1 MIPLSFA
8 QRRLWFIDKF
18 EGPSATYNVP
28 FLVQLT
34 GELNTEALT
43 AAVRD
48 VVARHESLR
57 TLIVE
62 NAEGIPAQQVVPVE
76 DAVLDIPLVEVGPEE
91 LDEAVRRAAS
101 RTITLSVEIPVRA
114 TLFRTGEQEHQL
126 LLLIHHIAS
135 DGESIVPLARD
146 LDAAYTA
153 RVHGE
158 VPDWPELPVQYA
170 DYTLW
175 QRELLGDERDPGSV
189 LATQL
194 DYWRDELS
202 GVPQPLR
209 LLTDRPRPPVVS
221 HRGDVVD
228 GGVDESLLHK
238 VEELAR
244 RTGVSA
250 PMVFQAALSV
260 LLQQLGAGQDIAIG
274 STIAGRRDADLAD
287 LVGFFVNT
295 WVLRTDMSGTPSF
308 EQVLEQVQ
316 HKALAAY
323 DNQDAPFE
331 RLVEML
337 NPERSTAYHP
347 LFQVMFTWST
357 SARLDFGLPGGLR
370 ARIAPL
376 WTSMAKFD
384 LEFSFFNEPDEP
396 GLAIYLEYATDLF
409 DRSTAQA
416 FVDRLVRLVE
426 QLVDAPSRAV
436 ALSDV
441 LTSGERELVLRTL
454 NDTAAE
460 TPELSITGLVE
471 RQTAATPDATAL
483 VHDDVTL
490 TYAEL
495 DARVGRLAAELT
507 LRGVG
512 AESLVGLA
520 LPRSADLIVG
530 MLGIWRAGAAYLPI
544 DPKYPSTRLDHILSD
559 ARPHLVLT
567 SANTADVLPVSDV
580 PSLFV
585 EDIDFDTEDFDA
597 EGPDT
602 RRAVARSANAAY
614 VMYTSGST
622 GTPKGVTITHR
633 DVVNGVLRLAD
644 TVGIGEGTRV
654 LAGTSVNFDVS
665 VFETVTTLAA
675 GGTLEVVRD
684 VLVIGERGGW
694 SGGVISTVPS
704 VFAELL
710 DQVGGKI
717 RADAVVFAGEA
728 LPTALVERVRDV
740 IPGARVI
747 NAYGQTESFY
757 ATVFAAEEG
766 WTGTAG
772 APIGAPLGNMRAYVL
787 GPGLLPVAPG
797 VVGELYVAGN
807 VARGYLGKASLTA
820 ERFVADPYGPAGAR
834 MYRTGDLARWRADGW
849 LEYVGR
855 DDAQVKVRGF
865 RIEPGEVE
873 AALTAHP
880 GVAQAVVAT
889 RRIQGRTQ
897 LVGYVVPAGMED
909 SGLGAVDSLGD
920 LDFDL
925 TAAVSARE
933 LRRFVSGR
941 LPEFMVPSLFVMLD
955 RMPLAP
961 NGKLDHKALPEP
973 EFTGSAYRAPSTL
986 AEEVLASVYAE
997 VVGLDRVGLDDDFFA
1012 VGGDSIRSIQ
1022 VVTRARARGVEV
1034 TPRQI
1039 FECRTVGELAR
1050 AARHA
1055 GQAGPALAE
1064 LEGGGVGFMPLLPI
1078 GHYLAELH
1086 DDIDRFTMVMTV
1098 ELPAGID
1105 RDGLEATLSAVFDR
1119 HDILRSRTVTG
1130 ERTGLEVTAPGTV
1143 DVAPLIHRVAGDDSW
1158 GGAWREQ
1165 AADELDRAAARL
1177 DSANG
1182 VMAQFVWFDAG
1193 PGATGRL
1200 SILLHHFA
1208 VDGVSWRIL
1217 LPDLAAAWRQVR
1229 DGRPPRLPE
1238 VGTSVRRWAHALN
1251 EVASAE
1257 RADELPLW
1265 REIVS
1270 GPDPQLGARP
1280 FDPAVDTMSTVG
1292 HVSLE
1297 LPTGVTQALLTTLP
1311 AAFRGGVN
1319 DGLLTAL
1326 ALALAKWRKGRGI
1339 DETSALIR
1347 LEGHGREEAV
1357 APGADLSRT
1366 MGWFTSMYPVRL
1378 DIAGADLDEAI
1389 AGGPAAGAAVK
1400 AVKEQL
1406 LAVPDKGIG
1415 YGLLRHLNAGTA
1427 AVLRACP
1434 SGQIT
1439 FNYLGRYTGA
1449 SNMPE
1454 DLRGLGFTQVEDTTM
1469 LVPRLDGA
1477 MPALATLGIGA
1488 YVTDTEQGP
1497 RLDARMDFPAG
1508 LLSAD
1513 EVQELADLWRAALE
1527 GLARYA
1533 AGPDAGGLTPSD
1545 VPLVA
1550 VSQSELDGW
1559 QETYAGLSS
1568 VWPLTAMQNGLLFHT
1583 ELAGADFDAYQMQLV
1598 FHLAGEVEPQRMR
1611 AAGQA
1616 LLDRY
1621 PNLRAAFVADGA
1633 GDRVQI
1639 IQDGVELPWNE
1650 RDFSDLPAAERE
1662 ARLKRFLKQEH
1673 SACFDPALAPLLR
1686 ISLVKLTAD
1695 RWELVLTAHHVLFD
1709 GWSVPLVM
1717 QDLLRLYGS
1726 AGDASALGRPRD
1738 YRDFLVWLDG
1748 QDHEATARAWA
1759 RELDGVAEPTL
1770 LLEGPAEG
1778 GEPSGVGQVDVPLTP
1793 EQSRELSRRASELGL
1808 TLNTLVQGAWG
1819 ILLAGL
1825 TGRRDVV
1832 FGATVSGRPPQ
1843 VAGVDEMV
1851 GMFINTL
1858 PVRMDCA
1865 PGESLGTLLDHLQ
1878 ERQSAL
1884 LDHHHHSLL
1893 EIHRATGLRTLFDTM
1908 VVFESYPI
1916 DSAALSEAYSA
1927 AGISVTGLSP
1937 LSSTHYP
1944 LIVTA
1949 FAEPH
1954 LRVALQYQHHLLDPE
1969 QTATIARRFGRVLAR
1984 LALDPWSSLSEV
1996 DLLEPAERARFL
2008 TDVNDTVAVT
2018 PELTIPGLFERQ
2030 AAGTPD
2036 RTAVICEGTTYSYAE
2051 IDARAN
2057 RLARALTERG
2067 VGPETVVGLALPRSA
2082 DLITGFLGILK
2093 AGGAYLPIDPAY
2105 PSARLDHI
2113 LGSAR
2118 PQLVLTDA
2126 DTVGVLP
2133 GTDVPTLLLG
2143 DVDLESGDPS
2153 VESKAR
2159 PQHAAYVM
2167 YTSGSTGTPKGVVV
2181 SHANVVNGV
2190 TRLAERVGVDADTR
2204 MFAGSSV
2211 NFDVSVFEI
2220 VTTLAQGGTVEV
2232 VRDALVLAEREAVS
2246 ASVISTV
2253 PSVFA
2258 ELGDRM
2264 AAISGLKTVVFAGEA
2279 LSDTLVR
2286 HIRES
2291 LPEVRIVNAYGQT
2304 ESFYATTY
2312 DVEAGQTRQDAGQTP
2327 IGTPLGN
2334 MRTYVL
2340 GPGFAPVPPGVVGEL
2355 YVAGNISRGYLGLAA
2370 LTAERFVADPYGPPG
2385 ARMYRTGDLARW
2397 TADGQLLYVGRDD
2410 DQVKIRGVR
2419 VEPAEVERAL
2429 ATHPGVAQSVVVARS
2444 AEGTGDKQ
2452 LVAYVVPAPVGGG
2465 RPQQDEGTE
2474 ALVGSLRG
2482 YLQDHLPAHLV
2493 PAAVVAIDSVPLVAN
2508 GKLDRK
2514 ALPAPDF
2521 AGAAAGRGPRTAQE
2535 ELLCELFAEVLHVE
2549 RVGID
2554 DNFFDLGGH
2563 SIMATKLVNRIRVS
2577 LRTEV
2582 ELRTLFAHP
2591 TVAGLVPHLD
2601 GATGT
2606 RAPLAPAAKRPERL
2620 PLSFS
2625 QQRLWFLHKFEGHAA
2640 TYNMPLIL
2648 RLSGDLNVRALE
2660 ETVNDI
2666 VTRHEILRT
2675 VYREVEG
2682 KPYQHVLG
2690 AEKARIGLPL
2700 RQVAGDDGLAEAITA
2715 AARHPFDIAAE
2726 IPLKAVLLGVGPD
2739 EHVLVLV
2746 IHHIAADGWSAT
2758 PLAKDLATAYEARA
2772 RGAAPQWTPL
2782 PLQYADYA
2790 LWQQELL
2797 GDDDDPDSLF
2807 SKQYRYWSQQLARLP
2822 ETVTIPSD
2830 RPRPAELDRSGDV
2843 LEFTMDGALH
2853 EGLAGLARATGTTPF
2868 MVLQATMA
2876 ALLTRLGVGTDIALG
2891 SGIAGRVDENLNDLI
2906 GLFVNVQV
2914 MRTDTSGDPTFTE
2927 LLGQARRTSLAA
2939 YTHQDIPFEALVEK
2953 LNPERSAS
2961 VNPLFQ
2967 IALILQNTEDK
2978 DFELPGLRVVSEG
2991 VGTGTSRYDLT
3002 LSLSETFENR
3012 TAPAGIHIAAE
3023 YSTELFDASTIEAL
3037 IARWERLLAAAVA
3050 DPSQRIGDAVLLA
3063 SEERRALLLA
3073 ERHAER
3079 TVPEATFPEL
3089 FRERSRQSPQALA
3102 VESADQAW
3110 SYEELNA
3117 QANRIAHWLIARGI
3131 GPEQSVGVAMPRS
3144 ADQVAVALAVLKA
3157 GAAYLPVNLDYPAD
3171 RILFMLDDA
3180 APGVL
3185 LTTRAALD
3193 ELPDGLTTEALPID
3207 TPEVRAAWQDS
3218 PVTDPETALT
3228 PAHPAYIIFT
3238 SGSTGLPKGVTVT
3251 HAGIAALSRT
3261 TQDRLALTP
3270 DARVLQV
3277 AAPSFDAAFWE
3288 LVQALTSGATLVVPA
3303 EQRVVGD
3310 DLARTLADRSIT
3322 HVMLPPS
3329 VLAALPA
3336 VTSHALTELRTVTV
3350 GGEACPPALVAAWA
3364 PGRRFVNA
3372 YGPTETTVCGAISA
3386 PLTTDHTPIGTA
3398 VADNRVRV
3406 LDERLAPVAPGT
3418 PGELYIAGPS
3428 LARGYLNRSALT
3440 AERFVADPYGPAG
3453 TRMYRTGDIVR
3464 QGADG
3469 QLDYLGRSD
3478 DQVKINGLRIEP
3490 GEIAATLGHHPGV
3503 AQAVVIVRENKEGER
3518 RLVGYA
3524 VPAPGD
3530 RGKGLDADALRA
3542 FLSERLP
3549 EFMVPSLFMLLDGL
3563 PLTPNGK
3570 LDKAALPEPEVTG
3583 GAYQAPRTDAEK
3595 ALAAIYAEILERDR
3609 VGIDDD
3615 FFALGGDSIRSI
3627 QVVSRA
3633 RAQGIKVTPRLM
3645 FKHRTVAALAEAA
3658 AAGDQSGRPARREPV
3673 DGGIGWMPLL
3683 PVARQMS
3690 EHVGSYDGFAM
3701 SMVVDLPTGIDESGL
3716 VATLSAVVDHH
3727 DILRS
3732 RFRVRAGEAGLDAG
3746 KPGTVDV
3753 AALISRRPCAGDWHD
3768 PAWRRE
3774 TKAAVDAAV
3783 GELDSKSGQMAR
3795 FIWCDAGPDTS
3806 GRLIIVLNHL
3816 VVDGVSWRILLP
3828 DLAQAWDHVRQGRT
3842 PRPAAVSTTM
3852 RRWSY
3857 GLVEAAA
3864 STKRVAELAL
3874 WKKVLDGPDPLLGSR
3889 ALDPAVDVR
3898 ATMETVQVKLTPQV
3912 TEALLTTLPAAFHS
3926 GVNDGLLTAL
3936 ALAMTKWRRT
3946 RGDGESSALIRLEG
3960 HGREEAAVPGTD
3972 ITRTV
3977 GWFTS
3982 VYPVRLDVGGLDLD
3996 EAIAGGRPAGN
4007 AIKAVKEQ
4015 LHAIPDKGIGYGLL
4029 RHLNPKT
4036 AEALKD
4042 LDEGQ
4047 VSFNYLGRFA
4057 SGSQAPQAGGAGWT
4071 MSADLDE
4078 LAPELT
4084 TPALTVVDITAYAV
4098 ETEQGPQLS
4107 AGISFPTGLLGR
4119 DEVQEFADLW
4129 CTALE
4134 GLARHATEPG
4144 AGGLTPSDVPLV
4156 RLRQRD
4162 LEVWEQSYPDVA
4174 DVWPLTS
4181 MQSGLLF
4188 QSRLAGAG
4196 FDAYQVQ
4203 LAFHLTG
4210 RVEPERMRAAG
4221 QAVLDRYDSL
4231 RTAFVATD
4239 AGEQVQVLLGRVELP
4254 WQALDW
4260 SDLSEAEQDAAYRE
4274 LLARDQATHFDLS
4287 APPMLRL
4294 TLVKRTAERHELIL
4308 TVHHIV
4314 YDGWSGPLVLRD
4326 LLHLY
4331 STHGDAEQLGRVRP
4345 YRDYLDW
4352 LSGQDHEVAA
4362 RAWTSELAGV
4372 DEPTLAA
4379 PGTRQETSGNHRHV
4393 RVDLDEDT
4401 ARLLARRATDLG
4413 ITLNTLVQG
4422 AWGLLLA
4429 GRTGSQDVVFGATVS
4444 GRPPQVAGVD
4454 EMVGLFINT
4463 LPVRLSPTPGQ
4474 TLGELLRD
4482 LQDRQAALM
4491 DHHHFGLAEIH
4502 RATGLGT
4509 LFDSVVV
4516 YESYPADVDGLGQMQ
4531 SAAGISIAGIDGEAT
4546 VHYPLGLLAEADP
4559 DLRLTLGYQD
4569 HALDSRTARRLADRL
4584 ARILQHIA
4592 ADPGTLVG
4600 LIDVVEPAERARL
4613 LTDFND
4619 SATDVPE
4626 ATIAELFARQAA
4638 ATPDAVAVVFGD
4650 ITLTYEELDAR
4661 ANRLARVLAAR
4672 GVGQES
4678 VVGLALPRSQEHIVA
4693 VLAVAKAGGTY
4704 LPLDPEYPAERL
4716 SFMLSDAAPTV
4727 LVTDEKI
4734 SAGLPRSGCAHLVID
4749 EPDVAEEIAAASAQP
4764 PEAAAAGRA
4773 DQLAYVMYTSG
4784 STGRPKGVGITHR
4797 SVTVLVADRCFGQG
4811 RHQRVLMHNTQ
4822 AFDTST
4828 YELWVPLLRGG
4839 AIVIPAPGRLDP
4851 AGLMHMIAEYGVT
4864 GLAMTAGLF
4873 MAIAEEMP
4881 EAFAGARQVWTVG
4894 DVVTP
4899 AALRRVLDACDGL
4912 SVVNGYGPTETTAAT
4927 SMHAMDDAAELGD
4940 VVPIGHPM
4948 DNTRLY
4954 VLDPALRPVPL
4965 GVPGELYVAGER
4977 LARGYL
4983 GRYDL
4988 TAERFVAC
4996 PFGGPG
5002 ERMYRTGDVVSWTEE
5017 GRLVFHGRADN
5028 QVKIRGFRIEP
5039 GEVEAELATHPGVAQ
5054 AVVIARDYRS
5064 TGMRLLAYVTLAAGD
5079 GPDADELRAH
5089 TARRLPEHMVPSAF
5103 VIMDRLPLAAT
5114 GKVDRKAL
5122 PLPEITSDAA
5132 YRAPRT
5138 PQEEL
5143 LTAVFAQI
5151 LGVGRVGIDDS
5162 FFDLGGHSLL
5172 ATKLISR
5179 IRTVLGVEVPIRLVF
5194 QAPTVAELAAQL
5206 TGSSGFTGE
5215 SDPFGAVLPLRT
5227 GGSGAPLWFI
5237 HPGFGLCWSYLG
5249 MAVQL
5254 GDRPVYGIQARG
5266 FDGSPLPESFAA
5278 MVVDYTEQILSVQ
5291 QEGPF
5296 QLAGH
5301 SLGGALAQAVGAE
5314 LQSRGHE
5321 VPLVVLLDAVP
5332 GSWFAQQSE
5341 AHLDRSESRDFLEG
5355 YLPGDADDE
5364 SRRTV
5369 VENGATVM
5377 VEHTRMVK
5385 EFTQP
5390 VHRGTVLFFS
5400 ATQSPEA
5407 QPELWA
5413 PYVEGELHAYDIDS
5427 THFGLTAPK
5436 PAAEICTLINH
5447 HLHH

>member
-34 GELNTEALT
+34 GELNTAALT

-76 DAVLDIPLVEVGPEE
+76 EALLDIPLVEIGPEE
-91 LDEAVRRAAS
+91 VDEAVRRAAG

-114 TLFRTGEQEHQL
+114 TLFRTGAQEHQL

-135 DGESIVPLARD
+135 DGESILPLARD

-153 RVHGE
+153 RVKGE
-158 VPDWPELPVQYA
+158 APGWPELPVQYT

-175 QRELLGDERDPGSV
+175 QRELLGDDRDPGSV

-209 LLTDRPRPPVVS
+209 LSTDRPRPPVVS
-221 HRGDVVD
+221 HRGDVVE
-228 GGVDESLLHK
+228 GGVGEDVLDK
-238 VEELAR
+238 VEKLAR

-260 LLQQLGAGQDIAIG
+260 LLQQLGAGQDVAIG

-295 WVLRTDMSGTPSF
+295 WVLRTDLSGAPSF

-357 SARLDFGLPGGLR
+357 GARLDFGLPGGLQ

-384 LEFSFFNEPDEP
+384 LEFSFFNEPGEP

-409 DRSTAQA
+409 DRSTAEA
-416 FVDRLVRLVE
+416 VLDRLVRLVE
-426 QLVDAPSRAV
+426 QLIDAPTRAV

-441 LTSGERELVLRTL
+441 LMPGERELVVHTF
-454 NDTAAE
+454 NDTDAE
-460 TPELSITGLVE
+460 TPDLSIIGLID
-471 RQTAATPDATAL
+471 RQIASAPDATAL

-490 TYAEL
+490 SYAEL
-495 DARVGRLAAELT
+495 DARVRRLAAELT
-507 LRGVG
+507 GRGVG

-544 DPKYPSTRLDHILSD
+544 DPRYPSTRLGHILSD

-567 SANTADVLPVSDV
+567 SADTVDVLPVSDV

-585 EDIDFDTEDFDA
+585 EDIDFDA
-597 EGPDT
+597 EGSDT
-602 RRAVARSANAAY
+602 QRAVVRPANAAY

-644 TVGIGEGTRV
+644 AVGIGGRTRV

-675 GGTLEVVRD
+675 GGTLEIVRD

-717 RADAVVFAGEA
+717 RADAIVFAGET
-728 LPTALVERVRDV
+728 LPASLVQRVRDV

-757 ATVFAAEEG
+757 ATVFIAEEG
-766 WTGTAG
+766 WTGAAG

-787 GPGLLPVAPG
+787 GSGLQPVAPG

-807 VARGYLGKASLTA
+807 VARGYLGKARLTA

-834 MYRTGDLARWRADGW
+834 MYRTGDLARWRADGR

-889 RRIQGRTQ
+889 RRIQDRTQ
-897 LVGYVVPAGMED
+897 LVGYVVPTDMED
-909 SGLGAVDSLGD
+909 SGPGAVNSLGD

-973 EFTGSAYRAPSTL
+973 EPTGSAYRAPGTL

-1050 AARHA
+1050 AARHG
-1055 GQAGPALAE
+1055 GQADPVLAE
-1064 LEGGGVGFMPLLPI
+1064 LEGGGAGFMPLLPI

-1086 DDIDRFTMVMTV
+1086 DDIDRFTMAMTV
-1098 ELPAGID
+1098 ELPTGID

-1130 ERTGLEVTAPGTV
+1130 ERTGLEVTAPATV
-1143 DVAPLIHRVAGDDSW
+1143 DVTPLIHRVAGDGSW
-1158 GGAWREQ
+1158 GQAWREQ
-1165 AADELDRAAARL
+1165 AVAELDRAVARL

-1193 PGATGRL
+1193 PGSPGRL

-1229 DGRPPRLPE
+1229 DGHAPRLPE

-1251 EVASAE
+1251 EVAAE
-1257 RADELPLW
+1257 RAEELPLW

-1339 DETSALIR
+1339 DESSALIR
-1347 LEGHGREEAV
+1347 LEGHGREETV

-1378 DIAGADLDEAI
+1378 DVAGADLDEAI
-1389 AGGPAAGAAVK
+1389 AGGPSAGTAVK

-1427 AVLRACP
+1427 AVLREYA

-1497 RLDARMDFPAG
+1497 RLDARLDFPVG

-1513 EVQELADLWRAALE
+1513 EVQQLADLWRAALE
-1527 GLARYA
+1527 GLALYA
-1533 AGPDAGGLTPSD
+1533 AGPAAGGLTPSD
-1545 VPLVA
+1545 VPLVT
-1550 VSQSELDGW
+1550 VSQSELDTW

-1598 FHLAGEVEPQRMR
+1598 FHLAGEVEPQRLR

-1621 PNLRAAFVADGA
+1621 PNLRAAFVTDSA

-1639 IQDGVELPWNE
+1639 VQNSVELPWDE

-1662 ARLKRFLKQEH
+1662 TRLKRFLAQEH
-1673 SACFDPALAPLLR
+1673 STRFDAARAPLLR

-1695 RWELVLTAHHVLFD
+1695 RWELVLTVHHVLFD

-1726 AGDASALGRPRD
+1726 AGDASVLGRARD
-1738 YRDFLVWLDG
+1738 YRDFLVWLDR

-1759 RELDGVAEPTL
+1759 RELDGVEEPTL
-1770 LLEGPAEG
+1770 LLPAVPAEG
-1778 GEPSGVGQVDVPLTP
+1778 GESSGVGQVDVPLTP
-1793 EQSRELSRRASELGL
+1793 ERSRELSRRASELGL

-1858 PVRMDCA
+1858 PVRVDCA
-1865 PGESLGTLLDHLQ
+1865 PGESLGTVLGDLQ

-1954 LRVALQYQHHLLDPE
+1954 LRVSLQYQHHLLDLE
-1969 QTATIARRFGRVLAR
+1969 QTATIARRFGRVLTQ

-2008 TDVNDTVAVT
+2008 NDVNDTATGT
-2018 PELTIPGLFERQ
+2018 PELTIPGLFERKV
-2030 AAGTPD
+2030 AGTPD
-2036 RTAVICEGTTYSYAE
+2036 RTAVICGGTTYSYAE
-2051 IDARAN
+2051 LDARAN
-2057 RLARALTERG
+2057 RLARALTGRG
-2067 VGPETVVGLALPRSA
+2067 VGPETIVGLALPRSA
-2082 DLITGFLGILK
+2082 DLLTGFLGILK

-2105 PSARLDHI
+2105 PSTRLGHI
-2113 LGSAR
+2113 LDSAR

-2126 DTVGVLP
+2126 DTAGVLP

-2143 DVDLESGDPS
+2143 DVDLESGDTS
-2153 VESKAR
+2153 VESRAR

-2190 TRLAERVGVDADTR
+2190 TGLAERVGVDADTR

-2220 VTTLAQGGTVEV
+2220 VTTLARGGTVEV
-2232 VRDALVLAEREAVS
+2232 VRDALVLAERETVS

-2279 LSDTLVR
+2279 LPDTLVR
-2286 HIRES
+2286 RIRGF

-2312 DVEAGQTRQDAGQTP
+2312 AVEAGQTRQDGDRTP

-2334 MRTYVL
+2334 MRTYLL
-2340 GPGFAPVPPGVVGEL
+2340 GPGLAPVPPGVVGEL
-2355 YVAGNISRGYLGLAA
+2355 YVAGNITRGYLGLAA
-2370 LTAERFVADPYGPPG
+2370 LTAERFVADLYGPPG

-2397 TADGQLLYVGRDD
+2397 TADGQLVYVGRDD

-2429 ATHPGVAQSVVVARS
+2429 ATHPDVVQSVVVARS
-2444 AEGTGDKQ
+2444 AQGTGDKQ
-2452 LVAYVVPAPVGGG
+2452 LVAYVVPAPAGGG
-2465 RPQQDEGTE
+2465 RPEQDQGAE
-2474 ALVGSLRG
+2474 ALVGSLRR
-2482 YLQDHLPAHLV
+2482 YLQDRLPAHLV
-2493 PAAVVAIDSVPLVAN
+2493 PTAVVAIDSVPLAAN

-2521 AGAAAGRGPRTAQE
+2521 AGAAEGRGPRTAQE

-2554 DNFFDLGGH
+2554 DDFFDLGGH

-2582 ELRTLFAHP
+2582 ELRALFAHP

-2601 GATGT
+2601 GAAGT
-2606 RAPLAPAAKRPERL
+2606 RAPLAPVVKRPERL

-2625 QQRLWFLHKFEGHAA
+2625 QQRLWFLYKFEGHAA
-2640 TYNMPLIL
+2640 TYNMPLVL

-2660 ETVNDI
+2660 ETVNDV

-2682 KPYQHVLG
+2682 RPHQHVLG

-2700 RQVAGDDGLAEAITA
+2700 RHVAGDEGLAEAINA
-2715 AARHPFDIAAE
+2715 AARHPFDIAVE
-2726 IPLKAVLLGVGPD
+2726 IPLKAVLLGVGPE

-2772 RGAAPQWTPL
+2772 RGAAPRWTPL

-2853 EGLAGLARATGTTPF
+2853 EGVAGLARATGTTPF

-3002 LSLSETFENR
+3002 LSLSETFEDR

-3023 YSTELFDASTIEAL
+3023 YSTELFDASTIETL

-3050 DPSQRIGDAVLLA
+3050 DPSQRIGDVVLLA

-3073 ERHAER
+3073 EQHAER
-3079 TVPEATFPEL
+3079 TVAAATFPEL
-3089 FRERSRQSPQALA
+3089 FRAQLRQSPQAPA
-3102 VESADQAW
+3102 VESVDQTW

-3117 QANRIAHWLIARGI
+3117 RANRIAHWLIARGI
-3131 GPEQSVGVAMPRS
+3131 GPEQSVGVAMPRG
-3144 ADQVAVALAVLKA
+3144 ADQVAVALAVFKA
-3157 GAAYLPVNLDYPAD
+3157 GAVYLPVNLDYPAD
-3171 RILFMLDDA
+3171 RILFMLNDA
-3180 APGVL
+3180 VPGVL

-3193 ELPDGLTTEALPID
+3193 ELPDGLTTEALPVD
-3207 TPEVRAAWQDS
+3207 TPDVRAAWQDS
-3218 PVTDPETALT
+3218 PVTDPDTTLT

-3261 TQDRLALTP
+3261 TQERLALTR

-3288 LVQALTSGATLVVPA
+3288 LVQTLTTGATLVIPTQ
-3303 EQRVVGD
+3303 QRVVGD
-3310 DLARTLADRSIT
+3310 DLARTLADRRIT

-3329 VLAALPA
+3329 VLTALPA
-3336 VTSHALTELRTVTV
+3336 DASHALTELRTVTV

-3418 PGELYIAGPS
+3418 PGELYVAGPS

-3490 GEIAATLGHHPGV
+3490 GEIAAALGHHPGV
-3503 AQAVVIVRENKEGER
+3503 AQAVVTVHENKEGER

-3524 VPAPGD
+3524 VPAPG
-3530 RGKGLDADALRA
+3530 GGGGSLDAGALRT

-3549 EFMVPSLFMLLDGL
+3549 DFMVPSLFMLLDSL

-3595 ALAAIYAEILERDR
+3595 ALAAIYAEILDRDR
-3609 VGIDDD
+3609 IGLDDD

-3633 RAQGIKVTPRLM
+3633 RAQGIEVTPRLM

-3658 AAGDQSGRPARREPV
+3658 AAGGQSGRSARREPA
-3673 DGGIGWMPLL
+3673 GGGTGWMPLL
-3683 PVARQMS
+3683 PVVRQMS

-3701 SMVVDLPTGIDESGL
+3701 SMVVDLPAGIDESGL
-3716 VATLSAVVDHH
+3716 IATLSAVVDHH

-3732 RFRVRAGEAGLDAG
+3732 RLRVRAGEPGLDAG
-3746 KPGTVDV
+3746 RPGTVDV
-3753 AALISRRPCAGDWHD
+3753 AALVSRRPCTGDWHD

-3783 GELDSKSGQMAR
+3783 GELDSKTGRMAR
-3795 FIWCDAGPDTS
+3795 FIWCDAGPNTS
-3806 GRLIIVLNHL
+3806 GRLILVLNHL

-3842 PRPAAVSTTM
+3842 PQLAAVSTTM
-3852 RRWSY
+3852 RRWSH

-3864 STKRVAELAL
+3864 SPQRVAELAL
-3874 WKKVLDGPDPLLGSR
+3874 WKHVLDGPDPLLGSR

-3898 ATMETVQVKLTPQV
+3898 ATMETVQVKLTSRI

-3926 GVNDGLLTAL
+3926 GVDDGLLTAL
-3936 ALAMTKWRRT
+3936 ALAMTKWRRA

-3972 ITRTV
+3972 ITHTV

-3982 VYPVRLDVGGLDLD
+3982 VYPVRLDLGGLDLD
-3996 EAIAGGRPAGN
+3996 EAVAGGRSAGN
-4007 AIKAVKEQ
+4007 AVKAVKEQ
-4015 LHAIPDKGIGYGLL
+4015 LQAIPDKGIGYGLL

-4057 SGSQAPQAGGAGWT
+4057 SGGQGQEAGDAGWT

-4084 TPALTVVDITAYAV
+4084 TPALTVVDITAHVV
-4098 ETEQGPQLS
+4098 ETAQGPQLS

-4119 DEVQEFADLW
+4119 EEVQEFADLW
-4129 CTALE
+4129 RTALE
-4134 GLARHATEPG
+4134 GLARHATESG

-4162 LEVWEQSYPDVA
+4162 LEMWEESYPGVA

-4188 QSRLAGAG
+4188 QSQLAGAD

-4203 LAFHLTG
+4203 LIFHLTG

-4231 RTAFVATD
+4231 RTAFVATS

-4254 WQALDW
+4254 WQVLDW
-4260 SDLSEAEQDAAYRE
+4260 SDLPEAEQDTAYRE
-4274 LLARDQATHFDLS
+4274 LLVRDQAAHFDLS

-4294 TLVKRTAERHELIL
+4294 TLVKRAAERHELIL

-4314 YDGWSGPLVLRD
+4314 YDGWSGSLVLQD

-4331 STHGDAEQLGRVRP
+4331 STHGDAGQLGRVRP
-4345 YRDYLDW
+4345 YRDFLDW
-4352 LSGQDHEVAA
+4352 LSRQDHEVAA
-4362 RAWTSELAGV
+4362 RAWTAELAGV
-4372 DEPTLAA
+4372 DEPTLVA
-4379 PGTRQETSGNHRHV
+4379 PQTRQETSGNHRHV
-4393 RVDLDEDT
+4393 GVDVDQDT
-4401 ARLLARRATDLG
+4401 ARLLSRRATELG

-4422 AWGLLLA
+4422 AWGMLLGGQT
-4429 GRTGSQDVVFGATVS
+4429 GRQDVVFGATVS
-4444 GRPPQVAGVD
+4444 GRPPQVAGMD
-4454 EMVGLFINT
+4454 EMVGLFVNT
-4463 LPVRLSPTPGQ
+4463 LPVRVSPTPGQ
-4474 TLGELLRD
+4474 TLGELLQD

-4516 YESYPADVDGLGQMQ
+4516 YESYPADVDGLGEMQ
-4531 SAAGISIAGIDGEAT
+4531 SAAGITVAGIDGEAT

-4569 HALDSRTARRLADRL
+4569 HALDPRTAQRLADRL
-4584 ARILQHIA
+4584 ARILRHIA
-4592 ADPGTLVG
+4592 ADPGTPVVLV
-4600 LIDVVEPAERARL
+4600 DVVEPAERERL

-4619 SATDVPE
+4619 CATDVPE
-4626 ATIAELFARQAA
+4626 ATIAALFGRQAA
-4638 ATPDAVAVVFGD
+4638 ATPDAAAVVFGD
-4650 ITLTYEELDAR
+4650 ITLTYRELDAR

-4678 VVGLALPRSQEHIVA
+4678 VVGLALPRSQEYVVA
-4693 VLAVAKAGGTY
+4693 VLAVVKAGGTY

-4716 SFMLSDAAPTV
+4716 DFMLSDAAPTV

-4734 SAGLPRSGCAHLVID
+4734 SAGLPRGGCAHLVID
-4749 EPDVAEEIAAASAQP
+4749 EPDVAEEIAASSAQP
-4764 PEAAAAGRA
+4764 PEAASAGQA

-4797 SVTVLVADRCFGQG
+4797 SVAVLVADRCFGQG

-4839 AIVIPAPGRLDP
+4839 AIVIPPPGRLDP
-4851 AGLMHMIAEYGVT
+4851 AGLMHMIAEHGVS

-4873 MAIAEEMP
+4873 MAIAEETP
-4881 EAFAGARQVWTVG
+4881 EAFDGARQVWTVG

-4899 AALRRVLDACDGL
+4899 AALKRVLAACEGL

-4927 SMHAMDDAAELGD
+4927 SMHAMEDAAELGD

-4954 VLDPALRPVPL
+4954 VLDAALRPVPL

-4988 TAERFVAC
+4988 TAQRFVAC

-5017 GRLVFHGRADN
+5017 GDLLFHGRADN
-5028 QVKIRGFRIEP
+5028 QVKIRGFRVEP
-5039 GEVEAELATHPGVAQ
+5039 GEIEAELATHPGVAQ
-5054 AVVIARDYRS
+5054 AVVIARDHRS
-5064 TGMRLLAYVTLAAGD
+5064 TGMRLLAYVTSAEGD
-5079 GPDADELRAH
+5079 GPDADELRAY
-5089 TARRLPEHMVPSAF
+5089 TAQRLPEHMVPSAF
-5103 VIMDRLPLAAT
+5103 VTMEKFPLAAT

-5151 LGVGRVGIDDS
+5151 LGVGRVGVDDS

-5179 IRTVLGVEVPIRLVF
+5179 IRTVLSVEVPIRLVF

-5206 TGSSGFTGE
+5206 TGSSGPTGE
-5215 SDPFGAVLPLRT
+5215 SDPFGVVLPLRT
-5227 GGSGAPLWFI
+5227 GGSGAPVWFI

-5291 QEGPF
+5291 PEGPF
-5296 QLAGH
+5296 QLVGH

-5314 LQSRGHE
+5314 LQNRGHE
-5321 VPLVVLLDAVP
+5321 VPLVALLDAVP
-5332 GSWFAQQSE
+5332 GDWFAQQSE

-5385 EFTQP
+5385 KFTQP
-5390 VHRGTVLFFS
+5390 VYRGTVLFFS
-5400 ATQSPEA
+5400 ATQSPQA
-5407 QPELWA
+5407 QPELWD
-5413 PYVEGELHAYDIDS
+5413 PYVEGALHAYDIDS
-5427 THFGLTAPK
+5427 THFGLTAPR
-5436 PAAEICTLINH
+5436 PAADICALINH
-5447 HLHH
+5447 HLHD